1 MIEDKIELDAI
12 SNITPKNFATSL
24 DNAIQAAEKKLKI
37 INSNKTDKIKELKTK
52 TEDLRNYIEPW
63 LKGKVTYEE
72 YYIMRKSRY
81 RQEIQ
86 NLEAQIP
93 EYRHR
98 QQEDP
103 HISELLNNIER
114 TELERIYGGRI
125 FSTLH

>member
-1 MIEDKIELDAI
+1 
-12 SNITPKNFATSL
+12 
-24 DNAIQAAEKKLKI
+24 
-37 INSNKTDKIKELKTK
+37 
-52 TEDLRNYIEPW
+52 
-63 LKGKVTYEE
+63 
-72 YYIMRKSRY
+72 MRKSRY